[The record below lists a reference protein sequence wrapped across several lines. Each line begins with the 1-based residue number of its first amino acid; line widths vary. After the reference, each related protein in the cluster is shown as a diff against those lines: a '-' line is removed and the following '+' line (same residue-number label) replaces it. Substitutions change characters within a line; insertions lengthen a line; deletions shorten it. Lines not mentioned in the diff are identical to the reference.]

1 MNILVPL
8 NNLDYLKDYINAGAK
23 EFYMGFYDEKW
34 NEKFGEYS
42 DINRMSGFGK
52 KANTNSFSDISDI
65 ITKIKNKG
73 ADIFITFNSASYSEE
88 ELEFVRNYVIKLS
101 ETNIDGVI
109 LSNPELMDIAIKAG
123 LPVVIST
130 IAGVYNSDMVKYYK
144 KSGAKRIILPRD
156 LSMNEIENIIEKD
169 KSMEYEIFIMRNGC
183 KFSDSNCL
191 GFHRTEMCSICASLE
206 KSDNEILISEDN
218 FKKRSNIEYTDK
230 LLKKDFHY
238 FACGMCG
245 IFDFIRLG
253 ITAGKVVGRTDD
265 CSSVCDDISLIHKN
279 IEIACKCHSR
289 EEYLAKMIFPDN
301 RNEMCINSM
310 SCYYP
315 EIRF

>member
-1 MNILVPL
+1 MLFRSY
-8 NNLDYLKDYINAGAK
+8 DLKDNRKWVRIGKTIFFENNCFK
-23 EFYMGFYDEKW
+23 ISNDNYMGFYDKKW

-191 GFHRTEMCSICASLE
+191 GFHRTEMCSICASGE
-206 KSDNEILISEDN
+206 KSDNESLISEDN
-218 FKKRSNIEYTDK
+218 FVLQY
-230 LLKKDFHY
+230 
-238 FACGMCG
+238 
-245 IFDFIRLG
+245 
-253 ITAGKVVGRTDD
+253 
-265 CSSVCDDISLIHKN
+265 CSSKTPPN
-279 IEIACKCHSR
+279 
-289 EEYLAKMIFPDN
+289 FN
-301 RNEMCINSM
+301 N
-310 SCYYP
+310 
-315 EIRF
+315 